1 MKYTLFPFIF
11 LSIFFISFSV
21 KSLSF
26 EEQIQTQDQDFANL
40 QANSVVGTIKPYK
53 LKFCKSVG
61 NNHELSTFTVLK
73 NQSCSLMRYDS
84 TTFNSKMFRGK
95 KISKQNYIKQNP
107 DFSEQ
112 SNLIC
117 ISDES
122 IFFITHTPSNKVY
135 LNSILSR
142 KHYLGDKKKKDYDLS
157 KIDFNDLSW
166 LNNNNISN
174 GFLRDSKLTH
184 QGIPTFSISKYVFNF
199 ENYYGEDKGVQHGVI
214 DGPYLTIDNK
224 YKNDSPGLRCYASK
238 KYWQTMF
245 VDKGIEINSSASI
258 IAQNTYYQVNST
270 VSHNSAGSNEQNE
283 VTQVTTQSLQATKSQ
298 SNSEQVSQETEVVQ
312 TKLDKKSLKEE
323 LQYWK
328 ELFQDELI
336 TQAEYDA
343 KRKELLSG
351 ASVTTTTTVAEPKVE
366 KKKVVAQTT
375 VVENNTNTIDLSFKD
390 KNYINR
396 SLLDKM
402 GFFSNDGKIKDYC
415 EDKYPKLHV
424 YMECYAQ
431 NVKKY
436 RNYKRAAEVYDLY
449 IDYGRYLAWE
459 AMIGNMSESSARY
472 QLSAKRK
479 ELGDAYAAES
489 RDKWNRIADSM
500 EQLRK
505 THESFQPKPLY
516 GSGEST
522 NVCMYNAEEEAM
534 KICRRK
540 LNNGTCAQFSFEGC

>member
-1 MKYTLFPFIF
+1 MKKYLILLFLTLCFSNVNANSKEIELSNPKLLNYSCIGTYSTCFCKQSGGVFTKYIGDKIDTKNICGDGNELISYGKYLEFGGEPKHLSNGHQGGTDSSEAYNTYENFFLEFEPKTLKIF
-11 LSIFFISFSV
+11 SRENNSTFLFCLYDDGQIKEFSSNSLSCGFYGEKISF
-21 KSLSF
+21 KDYRDYRF
-26 EEQIQTQDQDFANL
+26 
-40 QANSVVGTIKPYK
+40 
-53 LKFCKSVG
+53 
-61 NNHELSTFTVLK
+61 
-73 NQSCSLMRYDS
+73 
-84 TTFNSKMFRGK
+84 GK
-95 KISKQNYIKQNP
+95 KYRTILDSSTGRWEVYKNRRAVANGDMTKEEYDKRLEEFIKQ
-107 DFSEQ
+107 
-112 SNLIC
+112 
-117 ISDES
+117 
-122 IFFITHTPSNKVY
+122 
-135 LNSILSR
+135 
-142 KHYLGDKKKKDYDLS
+142 KKKKTEMS
-157 KIDFNDLSW
+157 NQASQKI
-166 LNNNNISN
+166 
-174 GFLRDSKLTH
+174 
-184 QGIPTFSISKYVFNF
+184 
-199 ENYYGEDKGVQHGVI
+199 
-214 DGPYLTIDNK
+214 
-224 YKNDSPGLRCYASK
+224 
-238 KYWQTMF
+238 
-245 VDKGIEINSSASI
+245 
-258 IAQNTYYQVNST
+258 
-270 VSHNSAGSNEQNE
+270 
-283 VTQVTTQSLQATKSQ
+283 
-298 SNSEQVSQETEVVQ
+298 EVVQ
-312 TKLDKKSLKEE
+312 AEGTLAQLDKKSLKEE
-323 LQYWK
+323 LLYWK

-336 TQAEYDA
+336 TQTEYDA

-351 ASVTTTTTVAEPKVE
+351 ASVTTTTKVVEPKVE
-366 KKKVVAQTT
+366 KKKVEKKKVVTQTT

-436 RNYKRAAEVYDLY
+436 RNYKRAAAVYDLY

-479 ELGDAYAAES
+479 ELGDAYAADS